1 MNKLQRELEKVTPD
15 GIRQRQLSMLLK
27 SAEIHQR
34 NATRAHRDDRLTGRP
49 RFLVDL
55 GVARESQITRRVI
68 DPDEPLPLAL

>member
-34 NATRAHRDDRLTGRP
+34 NATRAHRDDRLAGRL

-55 GVARESQITRRVI
+55 SVARESQTTRRMI